1 MGRPSATKKQTTTT
15 SATVDET
22 MVAENSQNVVV
33 DNVEI
38 EEKTKSKT
46 KKVVDDEKV
55 VEPLQDTDDI
65 EVIALIPNISY
76 KDNKTLDFY
85 EWKNIGDIEEIP
97 FEVLKNMYR
106 NHRGYFRNLW
116 LKPLDDRVI
125 DKFKLRKLYESHEKL
140 INIDNYTIDN
150 IFDIC
155 EEIHKLPNS
164 SKLSLLSLIRN
175 SVDEG
180 KIQDIRIIKQLE
192 SSLNISLI

>member
-1 MGRPSATKKQTTTT
+1 MSRPSAIKKQTTTT

-65 EVIALIPNISY
+65 EVVALIPNISY

-85 EWKNIGDIEEIP
+85 EWKNIGDTEEIP
-97 FEVLKNMYR
+97 FEVLRNMYR

-125 DKFKLRKLYESHEKL
+125 DKFKLRKLYDSQEKL

-150 IFDIC
+150 IYDIC

>member
-22 MVAENSQNVVV
+22 IVAENSQNVVV

-46 KKVVDDEKV
+46 RKVVDDEKV

-65 EVIALIPNISY
+65 EVVALIPNISY

>member
-33 DNVEI
+33 DNAEI
-38 EEKTKSKT
+38 EEKTNSKT

-65 EVIALIPNISY
+65 EVVALIPNISY

-125 DKFKLRKLYESHEKL
+125 DKFKLRKLYDSHEKL

>member
-1 MGRPSATKKQTTTT
+1 MGRPSATKKQTTTI
-15 SATVDET
+15 SATVDGT

-33 DNVEI
+33 DNAEI

>member
-1 MGRPSATKKQTTTT
+1 MGRPSATKKQTTTI
-15 SATVDET
+15 SATVDGT

-33 DNVEI
+33 DNAEI

-46 KKVVDDEKV
+46 KKVVDNEKV

-65 EVIALIPNISY
+65 EVVALIPNISY

-150 IFDIC
+150 IYDIC

>member
-65 EVIALIPNISY
+65 EVVALIPNISY

>member
-22 MVAENSQNVVV
+22 IVAENSQNVVV

-65 EVIALIPNISY
+65 EVVALIPNISY

-125 DKFKLRKLYESHEKL
+125 DKFKLRKLYDSHEKL

>member
-22 MVAENSQNVVV
+22 IVAENSQNVVV

-46 KKVVDDEKV
+46 RKVVDDEKV

-125 DKFKLRKLYESHEKL
+125 DKFKLRKLYDSHEKL

-150 IFDIC
+150 IYDIC